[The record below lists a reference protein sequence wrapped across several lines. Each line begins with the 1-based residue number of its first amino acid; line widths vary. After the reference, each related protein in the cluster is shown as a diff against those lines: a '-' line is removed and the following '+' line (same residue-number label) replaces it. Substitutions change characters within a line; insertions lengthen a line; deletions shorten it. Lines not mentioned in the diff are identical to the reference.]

1 MKQLE
6 EVLRQA
12 RELIDKGKA
21 LACTDNDEGEIL
33 RQALKTAEKGKA
45 PAHDDTGGSRKK
57 TPGKASWKPLPA
69 QPFSLKKGATTSD
82 AGTPCK
88 DVVKIRLLGGRVQLG
103 AEDYLLHEFVRHK
116 SQIGVS
122 IILLK
127 NPLNPS
133 QNEARFLQN
142 LPPEIITEIFLRLP
156 AVSIPISKCVCKRW
170 LHLLEPDDFIE
181 SHFARS
187 APALVVL
194 GDSGGLKVLELE
206 GELDLHLDPLT
217 QYDFPYHPRKIINC
231 VNGFLILRKCGF
243 GVLMESVDWL
253 CVCNP
258 ITREVIK
265 LDLPPL
271 MDSQHP
277 SSEEVV
283 AFGFGA
289 SKITGRY
296 KAVIIKSNDYD
307 EESDCHVY
315 TLGTGSWRRLEGI
328 PGVYQFGEGAFVNG
342 NLYWKASIRKEATWI
357 SCFDVET
364 ECFSFFKAPPYD
376 AQGLPFLRGMCI
388 SAMSGCLWFCKVA
401 SEYGYGNDG
410 GRRELTIWIMKE
422 YGVDESWS
430 EEYVIPID
438 DGMSFVEPI
447 EVFENGDLSMLVMA
461 YSKSRCLFHYSNKTK
476 TMQRIDCLVL
486 TVSSVG
492 FSLPPLFHSKL

>member
-1 MKQLE
+1 MKP
-6 EVLRQA
+6 
-12 RELIDKGKA
+12 DFFK
-21 LACTDNDEGEIL
+21 
-33 RQALKTAEKGKA
+33 
-45 PAHDDTGGSRKK
+45 
-57 TPGKASWKPLPA
+57 
-69 QPFSLKKGATTSD
+69 
-82 AGTPCK
+82 
-88 DVVKIRLLGGRVQLG
+88 
-103 AEDYLLHEFVRHK
+103 
-116 SQIGVS
+116 
-122 IILLK
+122 
-127 NPLNPS
+127 
-133 QNEARFLQN
+133 N

-476 TMQRIDCLVL
+476 TMQRIDLFGADGVEWL
-486 TVSSVG
+486 TFPLTQYDFPYHRVKIKSSVNGLLALRMCVDVDLRVPVDMLSVCNPITREVIKLDLPSNPELPSDGVAAFG
-492 FSLPPLFHSKL
+492 FGASKIML